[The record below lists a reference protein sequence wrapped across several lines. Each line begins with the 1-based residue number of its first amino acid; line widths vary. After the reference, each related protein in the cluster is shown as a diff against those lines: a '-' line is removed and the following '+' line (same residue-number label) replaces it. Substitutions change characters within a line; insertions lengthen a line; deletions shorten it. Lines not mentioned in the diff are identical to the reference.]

1 MTFLIYSRPL
11 ACAKSGT
18 CVSVYTYTILI
29 CLECRDDVLDS
40 PFHEHAS
47 DKTKAFAIRLLG
59 ECFVER
65 G

>member
-1 MTFLIYSRPL
+1 MTFLIYSKPL

-18 CVSVYTYTILI
+18 CERVYTYTILI
-29 CLECRDDVLDS
+29 CLECRDDVLDGS
-40 PFHEHAS
+40 FNEHAP
-47 DKTKAFAIRLLG
+47 DKAKAFAVRLLG